1 MVPNNLR
8 GEKIVTVSAEEIFAK
23 SIFAICVLIRLNLFH
38 KNEGDATSYKK
49 L

>member
-8 GEKIVTVSAEEIFAK
+8 GEKIVTVSVEEIFAK
-23 SIFAICVLIRLNLFH
+23 FIFAICVLIRQNLFR
-38 KNEGDATSYKK
+38 KNEENVTSYKK